1 MFLTIPK
8 FEKYLLIFTLVD
20 ILFAPY
26 VFFLATTYSQFFV
39 FLWFILKDKRVFRKT
54 ELKFYYYIM
63 FFIGLSVIVSLITIP
78 YNYLGDYLF
87 DNIKRGLSI
96 IMAISYYFFF
106 SYIFKT
112 RDVKIE
118 KWIFLFILYVTVWGV
133 LYYLNMGLFIS
144 LKRIFNPYDS
154 VTNVFV
160 LNTDFFNRYNFI
172 WTDPNN
178 IGYTMVAVV
187 SFLIINRRISN
198 VMVSIIIL
206 ALLFVLLIVMSGGSL
221 LTAFIVIPIT
231 LFVRIRKNTSF
242 WSKLT
247 FILLIIVS
255 LYIVSKFSSQIT
267 GSEIGEAAFSRFEDK
282 TETEEPR
289 LRIWNRLF
297 EAKNIILYSFAGEG
311 PNLFVNGKPF
321 APHNGHFMFI
331 FGFGFICYYMYM
343 YLLFRKSRSQ
353 RWIDLLYIFPFLLC
367 FTLNVGIGE
376 LKFAAIMYMLVAYS
390 RTQNKKYFLKMKLRR
405 IKKFRRINQEYQMLS

>member
-63 FFIGLSVIVSLITIP
+63 FFIALSVIISIFTIP
-78 YNYLGDYLF
+78 NHFLGEYVF
-87 DNIKRGLSI
+87 DNFKRGLNI
-96 IMAISYYFFF
+96 VLGISYYFFF
-106 SYIFKT
+106 SYYFKT
-112 RDVKIE
+112 RDVKLE
-118 KWIFLFILYVTVWGV
+118 KWMFALLVYVTLWGV
-133 LYYLNMGLFIS
+133 LYYINMGLFITI
-144 LKRIFNPYDS
+144 KRLFNPYDS

-178 IGYTMVAVV
+178 IGYTIVGVVA
-187 SFLIINRRISN
+187 FLIINKKTNSIFLIISL
-198 VMVSIIIL
+198 L
-206 ALLFVLLIVMSGGSL
+206 ALLFILFLTMSGGSV
-221 LTAFIVIPIT
+221 LTAF
-231 LFVRIRKNTSF
+231 
-242 WSKLT
+242 
-247 FILLIIVS
+247 LIIPMSIMVRFRNS
-255 LYIVSKFSSQIT
+255 LNIWSRLILILSVVAAIYLTSKFSSQLT
-267 GSEIGEAAFSRFEDK
+267 GSEIGETAILRLEDK

-289 LRIWNRLF
+289 LRIWNKLF
-297 EAKNIILYSFAGEG
+297 EAKNILFYTFAGEG
-311 PNLFVNGKPF
+311 SNLFVNGKPF

-343 YLLFRKSRSQ
+343 YLLFRKSKTQ

-376 LKFAAIMYMLVAYS
+376 LKFASIMYMLVAYS
-390 RTQNKKYFLKMKLRR
+390 RTQNKKQILLNKLHQIRKLR
-405 IKKFRRINQEYQMLS
+405 LSTQKSVLIQ